1 MKLPRICAG
10 MNLSL
15 DRPQIMMPK
24 IRAVTSPLRLTLCA
38 FTALTT
44 LTAAAA
50 SSKLES
56 NSPFLPAGHNTM
68 KVVPKPPP
76 VVNGPLSRELE
87 FRGIVQ
93 MNGIYQFSLF
103 NKKLNRGYWI
113 AENSAESGIS
123 VRNFDLSGM
132 RITVSQ
138 NGRSEQL
145 TLMTATDSPLPVA
158 ISTTAKP
165 TKQPGLPNIP
175 GLTPSTTKKP
185 SASRVIR
192 RRVILPKKK

>member
-1 MKLPRICAG
+1 
-10 MNLSL
+10 MNTPAMYKHSL
-15 DRPQIMMPK
+15 LI
-24 IRAVTSPLRLTLCA
+24 VGFCLFVHTCLH
-38 FTALTT
+38 
-44 LTAAAA
+44 AA

-56 NSPFLPAGHNTM
+56 NSPFLPAGYNTEEP
-68 KVVPKPPP
+68 KAPKPPP

-113 AENSAESGIS
+113 AENGAESGIS
-123 VRNFDLSGM
+123 VRNFDLDAM
-132 RITVSQ
+132 RISVTL
-138 NGRSEQL
+138 NGRTEQL

-165 TKQPGLPNIP
+165 TKQARQPNIP
-175 GLTPSTTKKP
+175 GLTPSTTKKK
-185 SASRVIR
+185 SASRVIPR

>member
-1 MKLPRICAG
+1 
-10 MNLSL
+10 
-15 DRPQIMMPK
+15 MMSHPLQKHAAISSK
-24 IRAVTSPLRLTLCA
+24 IPLVVLACLTLGIS
-38 FTALTT
+38 L
-44 LTAAAA
+44 AAA

-56 NSPFLPAGHNTM
+56 NSPFLPAGYNTP
-68 KVVPKPPP
+68 KPVKPPP

-93 MNGIYQFSLF
+93 MNGIYEFSLF

-113 AENSAESGIS
+113 AENGSESGIS

-132 RITVSQ
+132 RITVTQ

-158 ISTTAKP
+158 ISMP
-165 TKQPGLPNIP
+165 TKPAALPPGLNIP
-175 GLTPSTTKKP
+175 GLKTNSPKP
-185 SASRVIR
+185 SASRVIPR
-192 RRVILPKKK
+192 RRVILPNKQ

>member
-1 MKLPRICAG
+1 
-10 MNLSL
+10 
-15 DRPQIMMPK
+15 MMSHPLQKHAAISSK
-24 IRAVTSPLRLTLCA
+24 IPLVVLACLTLGIS
-38 FTALTT
+38 L
-44 LTAAAA
+44 AAA

-56 NSPFLPAGHNTM
+56 NSPFLPAGYNTP
-68 KVVPKPPP
+68 KPVKPPP

-93 MNGIYQFSLF
+93 MNGIYEFSLF

-113 AENSAESGIS
+113 AENGSESGIS

-132 RITVSQ
+132 WITVTQ

-158 ISTTAKP
+158 IAVPPTSTNSTP
-165 TKQPGLPNIP
+165 TRASSRSKFSKFGPNSEKNATIP
-175 GLTPSTTKKP
+175 
-185 SASRVIR
+185 R
-192 RRVILPKKK
+192 RRVILPKKQ

>member
-1 MKLPRICAG
+1 MSHLLQKHAATASKA
-10 MNLSL
+10 SL
-15 DRPQIMMPK
+15 I
-24 IRAVTSPLRLTLCA
+24 ALANLTLVA
-38 FTALTT
+38 SL
-44 LTAAAA
+44 AAA

-56 NSPFLPAGHNTM
+56 NSPFLPPGHNTM
-68 KVVPKPPP
+68 KVSPPTPP

-113 AENSAESGIS
+113 AENGAESGIS

-158 ISTTAKP
+158 ISMP
-165 TKQPGLPNIP
+165 TKPAALPPGLNIP
-175 GLTPSTTKKP
+175 GLTPSTTKKQ
-185 SASRVIR
+185 SASRVIPR
-192 RRVILPKKK
+192 RRVILPNKK

>member
-1 MKLPRICAG
+1 MINRQHSMHCDQAIKR
-10 MNLSL
+10 SL
-15 DRPQIMMPK
+15 I
-24 IRAVTSPLRLTLCA
+24 ILLCLA
-38 FTALTT
+38 SNAALH
-44 LTAAAA
+44 AA

-68 KVVPKPPP
+68 KVAPKPPP

-93 MNGIYQFSLF
+93 MNGVYEFSLF

-113 AENSAESGIS
+113 AENGAESGIS
-123 VRNFDLSGM
+123 VRNFDLDAM
-132 RITVSQ
+132 RISVTL
-138 NGRSEQL
+138 NGRTEQL

-175 GLTPSTTKKP
+175 GLTPSTTKKK
-185 SASRVIR
+185 SASRVIPR

>member
-1 MKLPRICAG
+1 
-10 MNLSL
+10 
-15 DRPQIMMPK
+15 MMSHPLQKHAAISSK
-24 IRAVTSPLRLTLCA
+24 IPLVVLACLTLGIS
-38 FTALTT
+38 L
-44 LTAAAA
+44 AAA

-56 NSPFLPAGHNTM
+56 NSPFLPAGYNTP
-68 KVVPKPPP
+68 KPVKPPP

-93 MNGIYQFSLF
+93 MNGIYEFSLF

-113 AENSAESGIS
+113 AENGSESGIS

-132 RITVSQ
+132 RITVTQ

-158 ISTTAKP
+158 ISMP
-165 TKQPGLPNIP
+165 TKPAALPPGLNIP
-175 GLTPSTTKKP
+175 GLKTNSPKP
-185 SASRVIR
+185 SASRVIPR
-192 RRVILPKKK
+192 RRVILPKKQ

>member
-1 MKLPRICAG
+1 MSHPLQKHAAI
-10 MNLSL
+10 SS
-15 DRPQIMMPK
+15 K
-24 IRAVTSPLRLTLCA
+24 IPLVVLACLTLGIS
-38 FTALTT
+38 L
-44 LTAAAA
+44 AAA

-56 NSPFLPAGHNTM
+56 NSPFLPAGYNTP
-68 KVVPKPPP
+68 KPVKPPP

-93 MNGIYQFSLF
+93 MNGIYEFSLF

-113 AENSAESGIS
+113 AENGAESGIS

-158 ISTTAKP
+158 ISMP
-165 TKQPGLPNIP
+165 TKPAALPPGLNIP
-175 GLTPSTTKKP
+175 GLKTNSPKP
-185 SASRVIR
+185 SASRVIPR
-192 RRVILPKKK
+192 RRVILPKKQ

>member
-1 MKLPRICAG
+1 
-10 MNLSL
+10 
-15 DRPQIMMPK
+15 MMPK

-38 FTALTT
+38 FTAFTALTT
-44 LTAAAA
+44 LTAA

-56 NSPFLPAGHNTM
+56 NSPFLPAGYNTP
-68 KVVPKPPP
+68 KPVKPPP

-113 AENSAESGIS
+113 AENGAESGIS

-158 ISTTAKP
+158 ISMP
-165 TKQPGLPNIP
+165 TKPAALPPGLNIP
-175 GLTPSTTKKP
+175 GLKTNSPKP
-185 SASRVIR
+185 SASRVIPR
-192 RRVILPKKK
+192 RRVILPKKQ

>member
-1 MKLPRICAG
+1 MSHPLQKHAAI
-10 MNLSL
+10 SS
-15 DRPQIMMPK
+15 K
-24 IRAVTSPLRLTLCA
+24 IPLVVLACLTLGIS
-38 FTALTT
+38 L
-44 LTAAAA
+44 AAA

-56 NSPFLPAGHNTM
+56 NSPFLPAGYNTP
-68 KVVPKPPP
+68 KPVKPPP

-93 MNGIYQFSLF
+93 MNGIYEFSLF

-113 AENSAESGIS
+113 AENGSESGIS

-132 RITVSQ
+132 RITVTQ

-158 ISTTAKP
+158 ISMP
-165 TKQPGLPNIP
+165 TKPAALPPGLNIP
-175 GLTPSTTKKP
+175 GLKTNSPKP
-185 SASRVIR
+185 SASRVIPR
-192 RRVILPKKK
+192 RRVILPKKQ

>member
-1 MKLPRICAG
+1 MSHLLQKHAATASKA
-10 MNLSL
+10 SL
-15 DRPQIMMPK
+15 I
-24 IRAVTSPLRLTLCA
+24 ALANLTLVA
-38 FTALTT
+38 SL
-44 LTAAAA
+44 AAA

-56 NSPFLPAGHNTM
+56 NSPFLPPGHNTM
-68 KVVPKPPP
+68 KVSPPTPP

-113 AENSAESGIS
+113 AENGAESGIS
-123 VRNFDLSGM
+123 VRNFDLDAM
-132 RITVSQ
+132 RISVTL
-138 NGRSEQL
+138 NGRTEQL

-165 TKQPGLPNIP
+165 TKQARQPNIP
-175 GLTPSTTKKP
+175 GLTPSTTKKK
-185 SASRVIR
+185 SASRVIPR

>member
-1 MKLPRICAG
+1 
-10 MNLSL
+10 
-15 DRPQIMMPK
+15 MMSHPLQKHAAISSK
-24 IRAVTSPLRLTLCA
+24 IPLVVLACLTLGIS
-38 FTALTT
+38 L
-44 LTAAAA
+44 AAA
-50 SSKLES
+50 SSKLVS
-56 NSPFLPAGHNTM
+56 DSPFLPHDM
-68 KVVPKPPP
+68 KVPPKPPP

-93 MNGIYQFSLF
+93 MNGIYEFSLF

-113 AENSAESGIS
+113 AENGSESGIS

-132 RITVSQ
+132 RITVTQ

-158 ISTTAKP
+158 ISMP
-165 TKQPGLPNIP
+165 TKPAALPPGLNIP

-185 SASRVIR
+185 SASRVIPR
-192 RRVILPKKK
+192 RRVILPKKQ

>member
-1 MKLPRICAG
+1 MSHLLQKHAATASKA
-10 MNLSL
+10 SL
-15 DRPQIMMPK
+15 I
-24 IRAVTSPLRLTLCA
+24 ALASLTLVA
-38 FTALTT
+38 SL
-44 LTAAAA
+44 AAA

-56 NSPFLPAGHNTM
+56 NSPFLPPGHNTM
-68 KVVPKPPP
+68 KVVPETPPP

-93 MNGIYQFSLF
+93 MNGVYEFSLF

-113 AENSAESGIS
+113 AENGAESGIS
-123 VRNFDLSGM
+123 VRNFDLSRM

-158 ISTTAKP
+158 IAVPPTSTNSTP
-165 TKQPGLPNIP
+165 TRVSSRPKFSKFGPNSEKNAAIP
-175 GLTPSTTKKP
+175 
-185 SASRVIR
+185 R
-192 RRVILPKKK
+192 RRVILPKKQ

>member
-1 MKLPRICAG
+1 MSHLLQKHAATASKASLIALAKLNVGRITRGCQLQA
-10 MNLSL
+10 
-15 DRPQIMMPK
+15 RVQQP
-24 IRAVTSPLRLTLCA
+24 VLTCR
-38 FTALTT
+38 
-44 LTAAAA
+44 
-50 SSKLES
+50 
-56 NSPFLPAGHNTM
+56 HNTM
-68 KVVPKPPP
+68 KVVPKTPP

-93 MNGIYQFSLF
+93 MNGIYEFSLF

-113 AENSAESGIS
+113 AENGAESGIS

-158 ISTTAKP
+158 ISMP
-165 TKQPGLPNIP
+165 TKPAALPPGLNIP
-175 GLTPSTTKKP
+175 GLKTNSPKP
-185 SASRVIR
+185 SASRVIPR
-192 RRVILPKKK
+192 RRVILPKKQ

>member
-1 MKLPRICAG
+1 MSHLLQKHVAVASRVSLIV
-10 MNLSL
+10 LSC
-15 DRPQIMMPK
+15 
-24 IRAVTSPLRLTLCA
+24 LTLGIS
-38 FTALTT
+38 F
-44 LTAAAA
+44 AAA

-68 KVVPKPPP
+68 KVVPKTPP

-113 AENSAESGIS
+113 AENGSESGIS
-123 VRNFDLSGM
+123 VRNFDLNSM
-132 RITVSQ
+132 RLSVTL
-138 NGRSEQL
+138 NGRTEQL

-158 ISTTAKP
+158 VSMAP
-165 TKQPGLPNIP
+165 QAPSQPSGLKIP
-175 GLTPSTTKKP
+175 GLNNTPKP
-185 SASRVIR
+185 PSPTRVIPR
-192 RRVILPKKK
+192 RRVILPKKDV